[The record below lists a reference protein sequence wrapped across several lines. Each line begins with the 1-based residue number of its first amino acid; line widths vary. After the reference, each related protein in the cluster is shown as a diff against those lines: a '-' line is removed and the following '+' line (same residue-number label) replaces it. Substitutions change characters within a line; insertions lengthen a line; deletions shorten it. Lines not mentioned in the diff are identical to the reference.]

1 MSTTAAVLMIVMV
14 ITFSIIPGIMC
25 AEDGKNNNKVKG
37 FFAGALVVPACA
49 LISGL
54 TILALIS
61 IPDSIINNGDR
72 WVLGVVT
79 FFSVLIGGMGVGT
92 FLMIKLIEK
101 LEK

>member
-1 MSTTAAVLMIVMV
+1 MIFMV
-14 ITFSIIPGIMC
+14 IAFSIIPGIMC
-25 AEDGKNNNKVKG
+25 AEDGKNNKVKS

-92 FLMIKLIEK
+92 FLMFKLIEK

>member
-1 MSTTAAVLMIVMV
+1 MSTTTAVLVIVMV
-14 ITFSIIPGIMC
+14 IMFSVFPGILD
-25 AEDGKNNNKVKG
+25 ATESKNNKVRS

-92 FLMIKLIEK
+92 FLMFKLIEK

>member
-1 MSTTAAVLMIVMV
+1 MSTTAAVLMIFMV

-25 AEDGKNNNKVKG
+25 AEDGKNKIKS
-37 FFAGALVVPACA
+37 FFSIALVLPVCA

-54 TILALIS
+54 TIFALMS

-72 WVLGVVT
+72 EVLGVVV
-79 FFSVLIGGMGVGT
+79 FFSVLFGGLSLGT

-101 LEK
+101 LTK